1 MLSKYVDP
9 ISLNT
14 HPVPETAVLTDEF
27 AAARVMPVGSNSYG
41 TLVCRSTPALIGIN
55 CLPLIAPVEEFSALL
70 TFEVIKKSART
81 PGTRTLTVNVEGLTA
96 VTVKLLLAK
105 LNTSLGVIPYVALL
119 AESERIKQ
127 IILLSMTESDIV
139 PGEPE
144 KAKVSVPSEVIVIS
158 PSPPETL
165 LP

>member
-1 MLSKYVDP
+1 MLSKNVDP

-27 AAARVMPVGSNSYG
+27 AASKVVPAGSNSYG

-70 TFEVIKKSART
+70 TLDVINKSAITPSART
-81 PGTRTLTVNVEGLTA
+81 SIVNVVGLTA

-105 LNTSLGVIPYVALL
+105 LNTVLGVIPKVALL
-119 AESERIKQ
+119 
-127 IILLSMTESDIV
+127 TEF
-139 PGEPE
+139 G
-144 KAKVSVPSEVIVIS
+144 
-158 PSPPETL
+158 
-165 LP
+165 